1 MSSYYA
7 AKLIVCYM
15 MINIVCLYI
24 VWRRTTY
31 TEDRTTQ
38 STLRGGRPHRGVQ
51 PAGGCDQGRCGSRC
65 DEAKYC
71 GIQMYNYM
79 SVCVCTCMCVCMYGN
94 KHTMDAHELYR
105 KCHTPHTLKGAHFK
119 GHTLKGAR
127 LNHIEKLAIK
137 RITRYMYS
145 VIIA

>member
-1 MSSYYA
+1 MSSCHGDFT
-7 AKLIVCYM
+7 IVHVLVLCSKTHSLLY
-15 MINIVCLYI
+15 IVCLYI

-71 GIQMYNYM
+71 GIQMYDYM
-79 SVCVCTCMCVCMYGN
+79 SACVCVCTCMCV
-94 KHTMDAHELYR
+94 AHNG
-105 KCHTPHTLKGAHFK
+105 CT
-119 GHTLKGAR
+119 
-127 LNHIEKLAIK
+127 
-137 RITRYMYS
+137 
-145 VIIA
+145 